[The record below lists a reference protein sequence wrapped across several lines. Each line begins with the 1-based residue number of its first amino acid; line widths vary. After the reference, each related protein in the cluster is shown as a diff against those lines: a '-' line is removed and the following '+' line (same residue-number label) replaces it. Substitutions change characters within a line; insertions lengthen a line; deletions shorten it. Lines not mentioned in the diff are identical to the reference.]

1 MTTTVITS
9 GKSRSQITIILPCLP
24 EHCGGM
30 ERDIYMSFIRAYRE
44 GPSRRMEVRI
54 LTAIHRAADQTD
66 NSDAY
71 VTRVLADMGEGV
83 GSTVVEIDLAE
94 VAKARAQIPAW
105 RHDPTYA
112 LPARNFSGRA
122 AE

>member
-1 MTTTVITS
+1 MI
-9 GKSRSQITIILPCLP
+9 RSSVSESAWLSHSLVVDPW
-24 EHCGGM
+24 G
-30 ERDIYMSFIRAYRE
+30 
-44 GPSRRMEVRI
+44 
-54 LTAIHRAADQTD
+54 
-66 NSDAY
+66 
-71 VTRVLADMGEGV
+71 RVLADMGEGV
-83 GSTVVEIDLAE
+83 GATVVEIDLAE